1 MSQPDTVVADHPTLI
16 LACQGPKP
24 IHAGA
29 VHAPM
34 KILLCLPLLVIA
46 AWAQS
51 IAVER
56 LELQN
61 VQAEPAQFEGKAALR
76 VTPSGENMG
85 LAVVKGTSFH
95 NGVIEVDIAA
105 KPGAG
110 GGQGARGFVGISFRL
125 QDGGKRREVIY
136 LRPTNGRVNDQ
147 LRRNHSTQ
155 YVSEPEW
162 PWERL
167 RKEAPGVYESYVDLV
182 PGVWTKYKIVVNGNR
197 AELFVHEA
205 QQPCLIVNDLKL
217 GDATGPVALWIGPG
231 TEAYFSNLRIAAK

>member
-61 VQAEPAQFEGKAALR
+61 VQAEPAQYEGKAAVR
-76 VTPSGENMG
+76 VTPAGENTAIARG
-85 LAVVKGTSFH
+85 EGSSLH
-95 NGVIEVDIAA
+95 NGVDE
-105 KPGAG
+105 GE
-110 GGQGARGFVGISFRL
+110 IS
-125 QDGGKRREVIY
+125 G
-136 LRPTNGRVNDQ
+136 
-147 LRRNHSTQ
+147 
-155 YVSEPEW
+155 
-162 PWERL
+162 
-167 RKEAPGVYESYVDLV
+167 
-182 PGVWTKYKIVVNGNR
+182 
-197 AELFVHEA
+197 
-205 QQPCLIVNDLKL
+205 
-217 GDATGPVALWIGPG
+217 
-231 TEAYFSNLRIAAK
+231 